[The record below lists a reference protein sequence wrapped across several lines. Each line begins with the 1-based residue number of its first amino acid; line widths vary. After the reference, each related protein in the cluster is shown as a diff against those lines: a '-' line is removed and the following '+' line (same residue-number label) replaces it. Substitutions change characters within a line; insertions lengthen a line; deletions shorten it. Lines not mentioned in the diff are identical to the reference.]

1 MRYFNTLDTHREAK
15 RFAQWEVAR
24 AIDIS
29 PGRYARLELGKMR
42 PSYDEAIRLSVF
54 FGVEPD
60 VLFPPVVAAPVAEH
74 ARAS

>member
-1 MRYFNTLDTHREAK
+1 MQYANNLRGTRDARRL
-15 RFAQWEVAR
+15 AQWEVAR

-29 PGRYARLELGKMR
+29 PDRYGRLELGKMQ
-42 PSYDEAIRLSVF
+42 PSYGEAKRLGEF

-60 VLFPPVVAAPVAEH
+60 ALFPPVTEH

>member
-29 PGRYARLELGKMR
+29 PGRYARLELGKMQ
-42 PSYDEAIRLSVF
+42 PSYGEAKRLAEF
-54 FGVEPD
+54 FAVEPD
-60 VLFPPVVAAPVAEH
+60 ALFPPVVAEH